1 MVTEK
6 IVLGDAKLKIENIE
20 EFAFNAP
27 DITLSEN
34 AGTECPMHIFESG
47 VI

>member
-1 MVTEK
+1 MVDEK
-6 IVLGDAKLKIENIE
+6 IVLGDAKLKIENI
-20 EFAFNAP
+20 AFNTS

>member
-6 IVLGDAKLKIENIE
+6 IVLGDAKLKIENIK
-20 EFAFNAP
+20 EFAFNTANV
-27 DITLSEN
+27 TLSEN
-34 AGTECPMHIFESG
+34 AGAECPMHIFESG